1 MTILLSILTMASL
14 AGCGGKKDSAP
25 EIIGTWKVVNVETAG
40 VSVDFDKF
48 AQQLGQDAD
57 SLVMEITV
65 KEDKSFSINMM
76 GQKKEGTWEEKSGKY
91 TLTLDGTD
99 QEAEIKDGKLTLIDE
114 SVGTSMTFEKK

>member
-1 MTILLSILTMASL
+1 MSQRLPPYHVPRYPFSSVQVFLEYFSL
-14 AGCGGKKDSAP
+14 GYTG
-25 EIIGTWKVVNVETAG
+25 
-40 VSVDFDKF
+40 SVDFDKF